1 MIPYSRPKRSDLY
14 TLSERKLLGNHTLHS
29 GTLLYCPYMAVHPP
43 PPPPPT
49 GNGPTF
55 LDFPLFL
62 GIFQWDEPTKRVP
75 FTAEPEIPEI
85 LTKWKTPY
93 KDLTETG
100 SRARKVSGTQGRDRG
115 DKWKHKG
122 TQGTEGTQVDTA
134 WIRKTGQSL

>member
-1 MIPYSRPKRSDLY
+1 
-14 TLSERKLLGNHTLHS
+14 
-29 GTLLYCPYMAVHPP
+29 MAVPP
-43 PPPPPT
+43 PPRE
-49 GNGPTF
+49 NGPTF
-55 LDFPLFL
+55 LDFPLFP

-100 SRARKVSGTQGRDRG
+100 NRARKVSGTQGRDRG
-115 DKWKHKG
+115 DKRKHKG
-122 TQGTEGTQVDTA
+122 TGDRGQGTEGTQVDTA